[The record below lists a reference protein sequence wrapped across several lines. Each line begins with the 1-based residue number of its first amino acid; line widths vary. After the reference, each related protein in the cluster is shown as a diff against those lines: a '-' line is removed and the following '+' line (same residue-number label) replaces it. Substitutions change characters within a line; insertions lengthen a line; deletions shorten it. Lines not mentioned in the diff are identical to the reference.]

1 MCFLLQINTNSSTCL
16 SFDISTTSQV
26 IAFGDQ
32 SGHINRVCTAAA
44 GTSPNEPRYNAF
56 SSDTEFADPVTPV
69 PFVAIDELGF
79 PLSSIPL
86 PPLTTGTRWLSDF
99 PPQLLEYRFRRAKP
113 ADTEIVA
120 NMKMQGPIGYSPN
133 PKHMRRNQC
142 PYVMEGGSGAGGA
155 SGSTGGVGGNGGVGG
170 GGGSGGGGGG
180 NNVGGSSYSHHH
192 RHQSATPTNG
202 MMMMMMMKNGMMGG
216 GGGGGGAGSGD
227 VRMIPKRYRK
237 VDVKYT
243 KLGAQEFDFDQHN
256 QTGFAGLEAT
266 LPNAYC
272 NAMLQVLYFMEP
284 LRRALLA
291 HACTKE
297 FCLSCELGFLF
308 HMLDTSSG
316 KCARDREMERCS
328 FNLVVYV
335 CSGHSVP
342 GKQFSTIIPHRS
354 GGVRTETDSV
364 RSEHEQR
371 QLYCTDSGKLRKPRN
386 RSATTKIQLNIV
398 CQSCA
403 AELEPLHSA
412 PDALR
417 DSRGPAASRAT
428 KAGAAEKTYVRNG
441 GKERYEPSLV

>member
-1 MCFLLQINTNSSTCL
+1 MLIVCSYFLLLVQINTNSSTCL

-44 GTSPNEPRYNAF
+44 STSPNEPRYNSF
-56 SSDTEFADPVTPV
+56 SSDTEFADPVTPL
-69 PFVAIDELGF
+69 PFVAIDDLNF

-86 PPLTTGTRWLSDF
+86 PPLTTGTRWFSDF
-99 PPQLLEYRFRRAKP
+99 PPQLLEYRFRRSKP
-113 ADTEIVA
+113 ADPEIVT

-133 PKHMRRNQC
+133 PKHIRRNQC
-142 PYVMEGGSGAGGA
+142 PYVMEA
-155 SGSTGGVGGNGGVGG
+155 
-170 GGGSGGGGGG
+170 GSGGGGGAGGSGSGMGG
-180 NNVGGSSYSHHH
+180 NNGSNVGSGVGGGSAYPHHH

-216 GGGGGGAGSGD
+216 GGSGD

-266 LPNAYC
+266 LPNSYC
-272 NAMLQVLYFMEP
+272 NAMLQVMYFMEP

-316 KCARDREMERCS
+316 E
-328 FNLVVYV
+328 
-335 CSGHSVP
+335 
-342 GKQFSTIIPHRS
+342 
-354 GGVRTETDSV
+354 
-364 RSEHEQR
+364 
-371 QLYCTDSGKLRKPRN
+371 
-386 RSATTKIQLNIV
+386 
-398 CQSCA
+398 
-403 AELEPLHSA
+403 
-412 PDALR
+412 
-417 DSRGPAASRAT
+417 
-428 KAGAAEKTYVRNG
+428 
-441 GKERYEPSLV
+441 